1 MSGTW
6 FCYNCDENIG
16 DAEKCPYCGCSRNGV
31 EDQYAPTQR
40 DYAKAKK
47 VLYGEKPTK
56 RQKKEMF
63 TDTEKLMFGLY
74 PKGFKE
80 LLKLKVFGRK

>member
-1 MSGTW
+1 MDVNGQELKTCKHCGNGVWMTSSLM
-6 FCYNCDENIG
+6 E
-16 DAEKCPYCGCSRNGV
+16 CPYCGKTDFIEYGSNV
-31 EDQYAPTQR
+31 KVNIKPNY
-40 DYAKAKK
+40 KK
-47 VLYGEKPTK
+47 P
-56 RQKKEMF
+56 KKEMF